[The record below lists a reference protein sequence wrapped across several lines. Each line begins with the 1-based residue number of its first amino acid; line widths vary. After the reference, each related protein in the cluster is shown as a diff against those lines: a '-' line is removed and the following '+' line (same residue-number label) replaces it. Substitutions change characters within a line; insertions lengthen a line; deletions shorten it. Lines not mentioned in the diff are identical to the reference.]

1 MFGYAKEKILQIFGI
16 KILMFVENINK
27 LKNEEFINI
36 FKNIFEHS
44 DFITHEVE
52 GLRPFQNKLDVIDSF
67 IKVFDNLTMDVKIK
81 IAEGLTEF
89 SKQEQ
94 SGAGL
99 ANCNDEE
106 YRKFHKLNDEF
117 KAKFDI
123 PFIFAIRGKSKSDI
137 FKEFE
142 TRLKSDN
149 IEQELDK
156 SINQVK
162 KIATLRLNEIIHE

>member
-1 MFGYAKEKILQIFGI
+1 
-16 KILMFVENINK
+16 MFVENINK

-81 IAEGLTEF
+81 IIKSHPDLGDKIKIAEGLTEF

-99 ANCNDEE
+99 ACLLYTSPSPRDVEE
-106 YRKFHKLNDEF
+106 SRMPSS
-117 KAKFDI
+117 A
-123 PFIFAIRGKSKSDI
+123 
-137 FKEFE
+137 
-142 TRLKSDN
+142 
-149 IEQELDK
+149 
-156 SINQVK
+156 
-162 KIATLRLNEIIHE
+162 

>member
-1 MFGYAKEKILQIFGI
+1 MII
-16 KILMFVENINK
+16 ENINK
-27 LKNEEFINI
+27 LENTEIKNI

-52 GLRPFQNKLDVIDSF
+52 VLRPFQNKLDVINSF
-67 IKVFDNLTMDVKIK
+67 IKVFDALAMDVKIK
-81 IAEGLTEF
+81 IVKSHPDLGDKIKIVEGLTEF
-89 SKQEQ
+89 SQQEQ

-117 KAKFDI
+117 KEKFGI

-137 FKEFE
+137 LKEFE

>member
-1 MFGYAKEKILQIFGI
+1 MI
-16 KILMFVENINK
+16 VENINK
-27 LKNEEFINI
+27 LENAEFINI

-44 DFITHEVE
+44 DFITKEVE
-52 GLRPFQNKLDVIDSF
+52 GLRPFQNKLDVINSF
-67 IKVFDNLTMDVKIK
+67 IKVFDALAMDVKIK
-81 IAEGLTEF
+81 IVKSHPDLGDKIKIVEGLTEF
-89 SKQEQ
+89 SQQEQ

-117 KAKFDI
+117 KEKFGI

-137 FKEFE
+137 LKEFE

>member
-1 MFGYAKEKILQIFGI
+1 MI
-16 KILMFVENINK
+16 VENINK
-27 LKNEEFINI
+27 LENAEFINI

-52 GLRPFQNKLDVIDSF
+52 VLRPFQNKLDVINSF
-67 IKVFDNLTMDVKIK
+67 IKVFDALAMDVKIK
-81 IAEGLTEF
+81 IVKSHPDLGDKIKIVEGLTEF

-117 KAKFDI
+117 KEKFGI

-137 FKEFE
+137 LKEFE

>member
-1 MFGYAKEKILQIFGI
+1 MI
-16 KILMFVENINK
+16 VENINK
-27 LKNEEFINI
+27 LENAEFINI

-52 GLRPFQNKLDVIDSF
+52 GLRPFQNKLDVINSF
-67 IKVFDNLTMDVKIK
+67 IKVFDALAMDVKIKIIKSHPDLGDKIK

-89 SKQEQ
+89 SQQEQ

-99 ANCNDEE
+99 ANCNDE
-106 YRKFHKLNDEF
+106 F
-117 KAKFDI
+117 KAKFGI

-162 KIATLRLNEIIHE
+162 KIATLRLNEIMHE

>member
-1 MFGYAKEKILQIFGI
+1 MI
-16 KILMFVENINK
+16 VENINK
-27 LKNEEFINI
+27 LENAEFINI

-44 DFITHEVE
+44 DFITNEVK
-52 GLRPFQNKLDVIDSF
+52 GLRPFQNKLDVINSF
-67 IKVFDNLTMDVKIK
+67 IKVFDALAMDVKIK
-81 IAEGLTEF
+81 IIKSHPDLGDKIKIVEGLTEF

-117 KAKFDI
+117 KEKFGI

-137 FKEFE
+137 LKEFE

-162 KIATLRLNEIIHE
+162 KIATLRLNEIMHD

>member
-1 MFGYAKEKILQIFGI
+1 MI
-16 KILMFVENINK
+16 VENINK
-27 LKNEEFINI
+27 LENAEFINI

-44 DFITHEVE
+44 DFITHEFE
-52 GLRPFQNKLDVIDSF
+52 GLRPFQNKLDVINSF
-67 IKVFDNLTMDVKIK
+67 IKVFDALAIDVKIK
-81 IAEGLTEF
+81 IVKSHPDLGDKIKIVEGLTEF
-89 SKQEQ
+89 SQQEQ

-117 KAKFDI
+117 KEKFGI

-137 FKEFE
+137 LKEFE

>member
-1 MFGYAKEKILQIFGI
+1 MI
-16 KILMFVENINK
+16 VENINK
-27 LKNEEFINI
+27 LENAEFINI

-44 DFITHEVE
+44 DFITHEVG
-52 GLRPFQNKLDVIDSF
+52 GLRPFQNKLDLIDSF
-67 IKVFDNLTMDVKIK
+67 IKVFDTLSMDIKIK
-81 IAEGLTEF
+81 IVKSHPDLGDKIKIVEGLTEF

-117 KAKFDI
+117 KEKFGI

-137 FKEFE
+137 LKEFE

>member
-1 MFGYAKEKILQIFGI
+1 MI
-16 KILMFVENINK
+16 VENINK
-27 LKNEEFINI
+27 LENAEFINI

-44 DFITHEVE
+44 DFITHEVK
-52 GLRPFQNKLDVIDSF
+52 GLRPFQNKLDVINSF
-67 IKVFDNLTMDVKIK
+67 IKVFDALAMDVKIK
-81 IAEGLTEF
+81 IVKSHPDLGDKIKIVEGLTDF
-89 SKQEQ
+89 SQQEQ

-117 KAKFDI
+117 KEKFDI

-137 FKEFE
+137 LKEFE
-142 TRLKSDN
+142 SRLKSDN

>member
-1 MFGYAKEKILQIFGI
+1 MI
-16 KILMFVENINK
+16 VENINK
-27 LKNEEFINI
+27 LENTEFINI

-52 GLRPFQNKLDVIDSF
+52 GLRPFQNKLDVINSF
-67 IKVFDNLTMDVKIK
+67 IKVFDALAMDVKIKIIKAHPDLGDKIK

-89 SKQEQ
+89 
-94 SGAGL
+94 
-99 ANCNDEE
+99 
-106 YRKFHKLNDEF
+106 HKLTDEF
-117 KAKFDI
+117 KKKFGI

-137 FKEFE
+137 LKEFE